1 MTVLE
6 AVGDII
12 GPVIPSA
19 GGVPLCL
26 RYWRAVTFVSFEDDG
41 STILTFTQHPT
52 AVDGTADTG
61 SEASLGIQIPAL
73 KVPGVGGAATRIA
86 STAAN
91 WTSAGTLDLAD
102 DTVNDSLQITV
113 RADQLSDG
121 YEFIECSTDGGIV
134 IAILHA
140 PRHKLPVDAIPSPLV
155 AP

>member
-12 GPVIPSA
+12 APVIPAAS
-19 GGVPLCL
+19 GVPICL

-41 STILTFTQHPT
+41 STILTFTQHPV
-52 AVDGTADTG
+52 AADGTADTG
-61 SEASLGIQIPAL
+61 SEASLGIQVPAI
-73 KVPGVGGAATRIA
+73 KVPGVGGQATRIA
-86 STAAN
+86 ATAAN
-91 WTSAGTLDLAD
+91 WTAAGTLDLAD
-102 DTVNDSLQITV
+102 DTTNDSVQITV

-121 YEFIECSTDGGIV
+121 YEFVECSVDGGILS
-134 IAILHA
+134 AILHA